1 MKDLVEEVETIEEG
15 NLGEGIH
22 GCQMLVCLA
31 KKDNGPKEHGGA
43 GLDRQRLRT
52 KLIPSVEFN

>member
-1 MKDLVEEVETIEEG
+1 MKDLVEEVGTIEEG

-31 KKDNGPKEHGGA
+31 KKDNGPKEHGVCG
-43 GLDRQRLRT
+43 GWSRQAKT
-52 KLIPSVEFN
+52 EYKVDSFC